1 VVIEPYV
8 PEQFLTLA
16 EVAQRLRMTS
26 ASVRRWI
33 RAGQLPAEKVGLAPS
48 FRYRVRA
55 ADLAVFLD
63 RSATRP

>member
-1 VVIEPYV
+1 VVTYA
-8 PEQFLTLA
+8 PEEYLTLS
-16 EVAQRLRMTS
+16 EVARHLRMTE
-26 ASVRRWI
+26 ATVRRWI

-55 ADLAVFLD
+55 ASLAVFLD

>member
-1 VVIEPYV
+1 MVIESYV
-8 PEQFLTLA
+8 SEVLTLA
-16 EVAQRLRMTS
+16 ECAQRLRMTE
-26 ASVRRWI
+26 ATIRRWI

-55 ADLAVFLD
+55 TDLAAFMD